1 MNNTKPKDAN
11 KLGIVKVNK
20 AEKYSEEKVR
30 CLKMVDIEIYI
41 SLMNSMMIKED
52 GLLTISGVKIHT
64 GKIES

>member
-1 MNNTKPKDAN
+1 
-11 KLGIVKVNK
+11 
-20 AEKYSEEKVR
+20 
-30 CLKMVDIEIYI
+30 MVDIEIYI